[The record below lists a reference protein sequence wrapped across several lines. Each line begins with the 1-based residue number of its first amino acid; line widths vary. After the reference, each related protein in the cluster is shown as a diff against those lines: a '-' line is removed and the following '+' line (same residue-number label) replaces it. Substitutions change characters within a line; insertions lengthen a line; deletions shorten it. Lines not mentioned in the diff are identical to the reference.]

1 MMKFMT
7 GSPMRFQLRFLLDE
21 SRAPAV
27 SIFLPTHRAGQEI
40 RQDPIRLKNLV
51 RQAEQQLINEGTRA
65 AEARNLLE
73 PVAGLVEDSAFWR
86 RQAEG
91 LAVFRSPNVFR
102 TYQVP
107 FPVAEFVAVS
117 DRFYIKPLLPLLIN
131 EARFYVLALSQ
142 KAVRLLDCTRDGVEA
157 VPLPDVPPSMT
168 ETPGYER
175 REKQLQ
181 SEALAPKG
189 SSGTSSGGGTA
200 LLHGHGSSSD
210 ASTADLERYFR
221 AVDRV
226 VCDILRDRHD
236 PLLLAGVEH
245 ILPLYRSISHYA
257 PIFSEHLLGNAD
269 ELRDDELHRK
279 AWPIADRHFQ
289 QARDKAVAEYH
300 EGIVKGRAGHEL
312 SDVLTA
318 AFQGRIATLFIPLGL
333 RRWGRF
339 DFNRLALEEHAHE
352 EPGDEE
358 LLDLAAAQT
367 LRQDGKVYGMKP
379 EEIPRGHLLAAVYRY

>member
-1 MMKFMT
+1 MMEVM
-7 GSPMRFQLRFLLDE
+7 SMQPQLRSLLAE
-21 SRAPAV
+21 SQAPAV
-27 SIFLPTHRAGQEI
+27 SIFVPTHRAGQEI

-51 RQAEQQLINEGTRA
+51 KQAERQLINEGTRP

-73 PVAGLVEDSAFWR
+73 PVATLVEDAAFWR
-86 RQAEG
+86 HQADG
-91 LAVFRSPNVFR
+91 LAVFRSPDVFR
-102 TYQVP
+102 TYRVP
-107 FPVAEFVAVS
+107 FPVAEFVTVS

-131 EARFYVLALSQ
+131 DAPFYVLALSQ
-142 KAVRLLDCTRDGVEA
+142 KAVRLLDCTRDSVEA

-200 LLHGHGSSSD
+200 LFHGHGSSSD
-210 ASTADLERYFR
+210 ASSADLERYFR
-221 AVDRV
+221 AIDRV
-226 VCDILRDRHD
+226 VCDVLRDRHE

-245 ILPLYRSISHYA
+245 LLPLYRSISHYA
-257 PIFSEHLLGNAD
+257 PIFPEHLLGNPE

-300 EGIVKGRAGHEL
+300 EGIANGRAGHTL
-312 SDVLTA
+312 YDVLTA
-318 AFQGRIATLFIPLGL
+318 AFQGRIATLFISLGV

-339 DFNRLALEEHAHE
+339 DFNRLALEEHDQE
-352 EPGDEE
+352 QPGDEE
-358 LLDLAAAQT
+358 LLDLAVAQT

-379 EEIPRGHLLAAVYRY
+379 VEIPGGHLLAAVYRY

>member
-1 MMKFMT
+1 MKFMT

-91 LAVFRSPNVFR
+91 LAVFRSPDVFR

-157 VPLPDVPPSMT
+157 VPLPDVPSSMT

-200 LLHGHGSSSD
+200 LFHGHGSSSD

-245 ILPLYRSISHYA
+245 LLPLYRSISHYA

-279 AWPIADRHFQ
+279 AWSIADRHFQ
-289 QARDKAVAEYH
+289 QARDKDVAEYH
-300 EGIVKGRAGHEL
+300 DGIVKGRAGHEL

-358 LLDLAAAQT
+358 LMDLAAAQT

>member
-1 MMKFMT
+1 MMEVM
-7 GSPMRFQLRFLLDE
+7 SMQPQLRSLLAE
-21 SRAPAV
+21 SQAPAV
-27 SIFLPTHRAGQEI
+27 SIFVPTHRAGQEI

-51 RQAEQQLINEGTRA
+51 KQAERQLINEGTRP

-73 PVAGLVEDSAFWR
+73 PVATLVEDAAFWR
-86 RQAEG
+86 YQADG
-91 LAVFRSPNVFR
+91 LAVFRSPDVFR
-102 TYQVP
+102 TYRVP
-107 FPVAEFVAVS
+107 FPVAEFVTVS

-131 EARFYVLALSQ
+131 DARFYVLALSQ
-142 KAVRLLDCTRDGVEA
+142 KAVRLLDCTRDSVEA

-200 LLHGHGSSSD
+200 LFHGHGSSSD
-210 ASTADLERYFR
+210 ASTADVERYFR
-221 AVDRV
+221 AIDRV
-226 VCDILRDRHD
+226 VCDVLRDRHE

-245 ILPLYRSISHYA
+245 LLPLYESISRYA
-257 PIFSEHLLGNAD
+257 PILSERLLGNPE
-269 ELRDDELHRK
+269 ELRDDKLHRK

-300 EGIVKGRAGHEL
+300 EGIANGRAGHTL
-312 SDVLTA
+312 YDVLTA
-318 AFQGRIATLFIPLGL
+318 AFQGRIATLFIPLGV

-339 DFNRLALEEHAHE
+339 DFNRLALEEHDQE
-352 EPGDEE
+352 QPGDEE
-358 LLDLAAAQT
+358 LLDLAVAQT

-379 EEIPRGHLLAAVYRY
+379 VEIPGGHLLAAVYRY

>member
-51 RQAEQQLINEGTRA
+51 RQAEQQLIDEGTRA
-65 AEARNLLE
+65 AEACNLLE
-73 PVAGLVEDSAFWR
+73 PVAALVEDSAFWR

-91 LAVFRSPNVFR
+91 LAVFRSPDVFR

-200 LLHGHGSSSD
+200 LFHGHGSSSD

-226 VCDILRDRHD
+226 VCDVLRDRHD

-245 ILPLYRSISHYA
+245 LLPLYRSISHYA

-279 AWPIADRHFQ
+279 AWSIADRHFQ
-289 QARDKAVAEYH
+289 QARDKDVAEYH

-358 LLDLAAAQT
+358 LMDLAAAQT